1 MITKYIRRRNQDPSK
16 AFNKTFARIQV
27 SGNEQT
33 FRFKKT
39 ATTSPSVADYL
50 NTEAGFRL
58 TTEGGDNLTIG

>member
-16 AFNKTFARIQV
+16 AFNKNFARIQV

-39 ATTSPSVADYL
+39 VPASASANYL
-50 NTEAGFRL
+50 TTEAGFNL
-58 TTEGGDNLTIG
+58 TTESADKLTLG

>member
-1 MITKYIRRRNQDPSK
+1 MITKYIRKRNQDPSK
-16 AFNKTFARIQV
+16 AFNKNFARIQV

-39 ATTSPSVADYL
+39 AQTSVGGNRL
-50 NTEAGFRL
+50 TTEAGFNL